1 MDRDTLQKTLT
12 DARTR
17 RDQAIAQ
24 ANYLAGEVA
33 AYERLLA
40 LEDTPPEAPADAPR
54 RGRPRRANGPAD
66 PALQMLDD
74 A

>member
-40 LEDTPPEAPADAPR
+40 LDEAPPADAPR

>member
-1 MDRDTLQKTLT
+1 MDLDTLKKTLA

-40 LEDTPPEAPADAPR
+40 LDEAPTPPADAPR
-54 RGRPRRANGPAD
+54 RGRPRRPNGPAD